1 MSNKKI
7 LFITLLSAILIV
19 LIVGCASQQDFVSH
33 QTKVY
38 KEPNPLAINHF
49 IDGVI
54 SDINQNFAA
63 ALLSYQEALLYDS
76 TSSGIYLAIGKDYL
90 RLGKTESA
98 LISLKRSL
106 RLNPREIEARELI
119 AKIYLH
125 QRKWK
130 LAEKTNMEILS
141 QDSTRIESYY
151 NLALIYLQR
160 NEGEKAAKMYRHILS
175 LQQVPDP
182 QILLGLGEL
191 YMNLE
196 HFKKAAD
203 VYHQLI
209 NLNPNEGFGYYGL
222 GTAIEAMG
230 DTARAV
236 ENYSRALQLT
246 PNLLEARDRLSQIY
260 LARHEWNK
268 ALHIYLEAVKK
279 DSTDIPSWL
288 EIADIYQTKKD
299 TTSALK
305 TLDQIK
311 HRFPK
316 DWRAYLNKGRI
327 LLDQQ
332 KFALACSEFKKVVK
346 LAPKIAW
353 GWLFTGI
360 SLVHLDS
367 LKQSQPYLKKA
378 LEIAPND
385 PLGNYYLGSVFSQ
398 LNQPGN
404 AIPYLKTALKVRPNW
419 VSALGALANAY
430 DNLKE
435 YTIADSLFQT
445 ALRLAPE
452 NALILNNYGYSLA
465 EQGIKLEEAMKMV
478 EKALKKEPKNGAY
491 LDTMGWIY
499 FKMCQYQKAL
509 EYIEK
514 ASLLRGNSA
523 EVIKHLGDVYE
534 KLGMKEKA
542 RNAWEKALKLD
553 KNNQEI
559 LKKLHRQIKD

>member
-1 MSNKKI
+1 LFNKKI
-7 LFITLLSAILIV
+7 LFTLLSGILI
-19 LIVGCASQQDFVSH
+19 LGCASQQHLVPH
-33 QTKVY
+33 QKRLY
-38 KEPNPLAINHF
+38 KEPNPLAIDRF

-76 TSSGIYLAIGKDYL
+76 TSSAIYLAIGKDYL

-106 RLNPREIEARELI
+106 KLNPEEIETNELI
-119 AKIYLH
+119 AKIYMH

-141 QDSTRIESYY
+141 QDSSRVESYY

-160 NEGEKAAKMYRHILS
+160 NEGEKAVKMYRRILS
-175 LQQVPDP
+175 LQPVPDP

-191 YMNLE
+191 YINLG
-196 HFKKAAD
+196 HFKKASD

-209 NLNPNEGFGYYGL
+209 DLDPNEGFGYYGV
-222 GTAIEAMG
+222 GMAMEALD
-230 DTARAV
+230 DTTGAV
-236 ENYSRALQLT
+236 ENYSRALQLS
-246 PNLLEARDRLSQIY
+246 PNLLEARDRLTQIH

-268 ALHIYLEAVKK
+268 ALHIYSEAVKK

-288 EIADIYQTKKD
+288 EIADIYQAKSD

-305 TLDQIK
+305 TLNQIK

-316 DWRAYLNKGRI
+316 DWRAYLNTGRI

-332 KFALACSEFKKVVK
+332 KFDLAYSEFKEVVE
-346 LAPKIAW
+346 LAPKTAW

-398 LNQPGN
+398 LNQSGN

-419 VSALGALANAY
+419 ISALGALANAY

-445 ALRLAPE
+445 ALRLEPE
-452 NALILNNYGYSLA
+452 NALILNNYSYSLA
-465 EQGIKLEEAMKMV
+465 EQGAKLEEAMKMA
-478 EKALKKEPKNGAY
+478 EKAVKKEPKNGAY

-499 FKMCQYQKAL
+499 FKIGQYQKAL

-542 RNAWEKALKLD
+542 RNAWKKALELD

-559 LKKLHRQIKD
+559 LKKLQR